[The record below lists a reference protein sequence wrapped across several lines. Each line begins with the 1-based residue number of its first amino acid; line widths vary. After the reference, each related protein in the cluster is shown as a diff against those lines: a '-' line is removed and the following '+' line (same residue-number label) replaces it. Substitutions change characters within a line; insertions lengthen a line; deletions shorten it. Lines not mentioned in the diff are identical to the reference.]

1 MQDRTNPRPCAP
13 APHPCAPASRFR
25 PATDPPRVDSGA
37 AGKPVVS
44 AGSRLAVSA
53 AFAALAALSL
63 AAIGCG
69 TDATSSSGRRGP
81 APPPPPVAI
90 GANDALAVI
99 DGAEVTL
106 ADLDELLG
114 PQLGKMDIDYQRER
128 HQLIENATR
137 RHVRDRLLAAEAE
150 ERGITTEALIA
161 EVVGDKATASEEE
174 VRSFYLQ
181 NQAQLGG
188 RTFESIAPQIRD
200 YLQGQVRE
208 TLLEDYAEEL
218 AAERDVEYVLGA
230 FRVELDLAGAPATG
244 PDDAPITLVEFS
256 DFECPYCKSFAPTL
270 DQVKASYPDQVRI
283 VFLQFPLREIH
294 PNAQKAAEASLCI
307 HEQDKFWEA
316 HDLFFAEQGALT
328 VADLQQKAESLGLDM
343 TAFNA
348 CFESG
353 KYVDSIE
360 ADLRKGFEAGVNGTP
375 AVFIN
380 GRPLPGGAVPFQ
392 MVAEIIDEELELA
405 RR

>member
-1 MQDRTNPRPCAP
+1 MRNRT
-13 APHPCAPASRFR
+13 
-25 PATDPPRVDSGA
+25 TV
-37 AGKPVVS
+37 
-44 AGSRLAVSA
+44 LL
-53 AFAALAALSL
+53 AALAALSL
-63 AAIGCG
+63 VAIGCDAG
-69 TDATSSSGRRGP
+69 ATSSAGRRGS
-81 APPPPPVAI
+81 APPPPPVAT
-90 GANDALAVI
+90 GPNDALAII
-99 DGAEVTL
+99 DGVEVTL
-106 ADLDELLG
+106 TDLDDLLG
-114 PQLGKMDIDYQRER
+114 PQLGKMDFDYHSQR

-150 ERGITTEALIA
+150 ERGITTEALVA
-161 EVVGDKATASEEE
+161 EVVGDKATASDDE
-174 VRSFYLQ
+174 VRNFYLQ
-181 NQAQLGG
+181 NQSQLGG

-218 AAERDVEYVLGA
+218 AAERDVEYVLGP
-230 FRVELDLAGAPATG
+230 FRVDLDLTGAPAIG
-244 PDDAPITLVEFS
+244 PEDAPVTLVEFS

-307 HEQDKFWEA
+307 HEQGKFWEA
-316 HDLFFAEQGALT
+316 HDLFFAEQSALT
-328 VADLQQKAESLGLDM
+328 VPELQEKAGQLGLDM
-343 TAFNA
+343 AAFNA
-348 CFESG
+348 CFESE

-360 ADLRKGFEAGVNGTP
+360 DDLRKGFEAGVNGTP

-380 GRPLPGGAVPFQ
+380 GRPLPGGAVPFE

-405 RR
+405 RQ